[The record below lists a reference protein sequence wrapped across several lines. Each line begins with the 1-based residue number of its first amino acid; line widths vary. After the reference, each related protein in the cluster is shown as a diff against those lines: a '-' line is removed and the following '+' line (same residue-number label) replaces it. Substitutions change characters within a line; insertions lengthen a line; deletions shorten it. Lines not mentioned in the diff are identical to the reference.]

1 MNPVDFIKKP
11 KENIMS
17 KDQSSMLFFKD
28 PENKNKNHVSHVE
41 IGVPDPIE
49 ELQKLQNRP
58 EPCTVLAVITT
69 LVILVLLIFALG
81 ALGLHDISA
90 FKWEPKPQKALRIM
104 LDLPCQTKECVK
116 YSAELEKPDHRKA
129 VNVVRRMLSKCAM
142 GKTEEIHQV
151 GRLSS
156 IILPGLPFPL
166 LNNSWTKPSDPIST
180 SNSSTTYS
188 YPFLTKILAHIILHN
203 PDDAGFVGIKPSSD
217 SEFSLFVVKPFSP
230 VLTNFK
236 FRNMYDILKRNAP
249 ESSTN
254 GMIDLEF
261 DRQRQLN
268 DVIKLQTKLE
278 KIEFKADPEVVNL
291 TEIQRQMPIID
302 WKRLIDSWI
311 PNGYAHLKEK
321 VYGFNTS
328 YYEEINAIIS
338 STPSETI
345 YNFLFLRFSFK
356 FLRTEVASDL
366 EDTCLHQ
373 LSTTIPGKIVLYG
386 SEEPEALNLLNG
398 MLHTIKDQ
406 LKRSLAT
413 LKWMDS
419 RGIEEAQKKFNKTK
433 TVFGFTGEDLIDE
446 LVGKITPESNYIST
460 LQNVLLWQTRN
471 MFKSVAENNVTVFL
485 NSEVFY
491 SVEKNEITISRALL
505 HYPFMSANLPNY
517 TNFATIAS
525 KILPQMIHIFD
536 ERGRF
541 YDSDGNHR
549 NWWNTETERYFQII
563 VQCFDG
569 MMQNVFGV
577 SVSIGWNA
585 YDSTKEPYATLPG
598 IQQSSDEAL
607 FFYSMVKTMCTSDPD
622 NVNEALAS
630 VPQFNSAFK
639 CNNGTKMNPPTKCKL
654 AS

>member
-1 MNPVDFIKKP
+1 MK
-11 KENIMS
+11 
-17 KDQSSMLFFKD
+17 
-28 PENKNKNHVSHVE
+28 
-41 IGVPDPIE
+41 
-49 ELQKLQNRP
+49 
-58 EPCTVLAVITT
+58 
-69 LVILVLLIFALG
+69 
-81 ALGLHDISA
+81 
-90 FKWEPKPQKALRIM
+90 
-104 LDLPCQTKECVK
+104 
-116 YSAELEKPDHRKA
+116 
-129 VNVVRRMLSKCAM
+129 
-142 GKTEEIHQV
+142 
-151 GRLSS
+151 RLSR
-156 IILPGLPFPL
+156 II
-166 LNNSWTKPSDPIST
+166 
-180 SNSSTTYS
+180 
-188 YPFLTKILAHIILHN
+188 
-203 PDDAGFVGIKPSSD
+203 V
-217 SEFSLFVVKPFSP
+217 
-230 VLTNFK
+230 TN
-236 FRNMYDILKRNAP
+236 L
-249 ESSTN
+249 S
-254 GMIDLEF
+254 
-261 DRQRQLN
+261 Q
-268 DVIKLQTKLE
+268 
-278 KIEFKADPEVVNL
+278 IEFKADPEVVNL

-328 YYEEINAIIS
+328 YYEEVKHNFLKISNSFFFQINAIIS

-491 SVEKNEITISRALL
+491 SVEKNEISKSFSEILKKKKFLSAISRALL

-569 MMQNVFGV
+569 MMVGKN
-577 SVSIGWNA
+577 
-585 YDSTKEPYATLPG
+585 
-598 IQQSSDEAL
+598 
-607 FFYSMVKTMCTSDPD
+607 
-622 NVNEALAS
+622 
-630 VPQFNSAFK
+630 
-639 CNNGTKMNPPTKCKL
+639 KL
-654 AS
+654 VQDQ